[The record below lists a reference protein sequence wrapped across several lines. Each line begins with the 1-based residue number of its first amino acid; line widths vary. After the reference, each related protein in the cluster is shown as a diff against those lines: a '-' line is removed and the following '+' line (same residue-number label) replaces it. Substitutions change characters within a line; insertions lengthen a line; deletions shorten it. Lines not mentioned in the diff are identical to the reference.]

1 MVEGTRFRLVGL
13 LEWVI
18 AAAAVVCLLAVGSVV
33 SREFSGVRPVM
44 MPVIAGAARAAVFPA
59 LARPGAVSVPMLI
72 LPDGRTLT
80 VGDPESSLDVLG
92 PRAESAPAA
101 FERFDTGQRELRTY
115 QYAGMDF
122 MVVTVADKI
131 VAIFQ

>member
-13 LEWVI
+13 IEWVI

-33 SREFSGVRPVM
+33 SREFRSVRPVM
-44 MPVIAGAARAAVFPA
+44 PVIARAAVFPA

-101 FERFDTGQRELRTY
+101 FERFDSGQRELRTY

-131 VAIFQ
+131 VAIFR